1 MQILFWIVS
10 DKYLLLSSYWL
21 IVVCCPHGYAVLMV
35 GIVALYGCYHG
46 WLLYAIHKVCS
57 KIVPVNA
64 SWLIVEFCQLPLIVV
79 IMVDCC
85 MLSLQLVL
93 SNCNRLSMPF
103 FIIFDFSMLSL
114 LVCYMLP
121 SSMFF
126 WLYPST
132 SAITAVVALVMML
145 WIVPG
150 LSICRCHDWLLHC
163 TRLMC
168 FVIVMVDCW
177 VELY

>member
-1 MQILFWIVS
+1 METINNSTIDVFV
-10 DKYLLLSSYWL
+10 KYYQHKSRGNINYCTTKPCYKSHIIRVCHRSNLCINANSVLDCIRQVL
-21 IVVCCPHGYAVLMV
+21 IVVFIL
-35 GIVALYGCYHG
+35 
-46 WLLYAIHKVCS
+46 
-57 KIVPVNA
+57 
-64 SWLIVEFCQLPLIVV
+64 
-79 IMVDCC
+79 VDCC

-93 SNCNRLSMPF
+93 SNCNGLSMPF
-103 FIIFDFSMLSL
+103 VIIFDCSMLSL

-121 SSMFF
+121 SSIFV

-132 SAITAVVALVMML
+132 SVITAVVALVMML

-168 FVIVMVDCW
+168 FVIVIVDCW